1 MHIQRSHHKCAFLA
15 LFALGATFSLVACG
29 ISSTPTIVPPPQPVP
44 TEPLPEPTPVPTVVP
59 TPSGPKPSEFLPL
72 DDTWIQYTNYQL
84 GFTIKVPKTMVH
96 YYGSCKWS
104 EEGGDHSYR
113 PEPAIVPVKVFED
126 GNTVYIASEYYYE
139 LLGETVEDGVSY
151 FAECQAVTNSL
162 ELLQAPDNFYQA
174 KWTIV
179 MQEIQDDAQLDAFIK
194 TRYGAGCSLGE
205 KTPWDL
211 QEGVFDVGIL
221 GDDKPMETTEC
232 LINYATVLKY
242 YPEGG
247 RVISWHLGQAFTF
260 PGDVEY
266 SVIYDGEMVDSFRFL
281 TGEE

>member
-1 MHIQRSHHKCAFLA
+1 MRIRRSHHKRALLA
-15 LFALGATFSLVACG
+15 LFAFGAMFTLVACG
-29 ISSTPTIVPPPQPVP
+29 ILSTPTIMPTPQPVP
-44 TEPLPEPTPVPTVVP
+44 TEPLPEPTSVPTVVP
-59 TPSGPKPSEFLPL
+59 TPSGPLPSEFLPL

-84 GFTIKVPKTMVH
+84 GFTIKVPKTMAH

-139 LLGETVEDGVSY
+139 LLEETTEDGVSY
-151 FAECQAVTNSL
+151 FAECQAVTNNL
-162 ELLQAPDNFYQA
+162 ELLQAPENFYQA

-179 MQEIQDDAQLDAFIK
+179 MQEILDDAQLDAFIK
-194 TRYGAGCSLGE
+194 SRYGAGCSLGE
-205 KTPWDL
+205 KTPWAL

-232 LINYATVLKY
+232 LVNYATVLKY
-242 YPEGG
+242 YPDGN

-266 SVIYDGEMVDSFRFL
+266 NVIYDGEMVDSFRFL

>member
-1 MHIQRSHHKCAFLA
+1 MHIQRSHHKRALLA
-15 LFALGATFSLVACG
+15 LFALGAVFSLVACG

-72 DDTWIQYTNYQL
+72 DDTWIQSTNYQL
-84 GFTIKVPKTMVH
+84 GCTIKVPKTMVH

-139 LLGETVEDGVSY
+139 LLGKTVEDGVSY
-151 FAECQAVTNSL
+151 FADCQAVTNNL
-162 ELLQAPDNFYQA
+162 ALLQAPENFYQA

-221 GDDKPMETTEC
+221 DDDKPMETTEC

-242 YPEGG
+242 YPDGN

-266 SVIYDGEMVDSFRFL
+266 SVVYDGEMVDSFRFL

>member
-1 MHIQRSHHKCAFLA
+1 MHIRRSHHKRALLA
-15 LFALGATFSLVACG
+15 LFALGAVFSLVACG

-59 TPSGPKPSEFLPL
+59 TPSGPKPSEFVPL

-84 GFTIKVPKTMVH
+84 GFTIKVPKTMAH

-151 FAECQAVTNSL
+151 FAECQAVTNNL
-162 ELLQAPDNFYQA
+162 ALLQAPENFYQA

-179 MQEIQDDAQLDAFIK
+179 MQEIQDDVQLDAFIK

-205 KTPWDL
+205 KTPWNL

-221 GDDKPMETTEC
+221 GDGKPMETTEC

-242 YPEGG
+242 YSDGN
-247 RVISWHLGQAFTF
+247 RVISWHLGQTFTF